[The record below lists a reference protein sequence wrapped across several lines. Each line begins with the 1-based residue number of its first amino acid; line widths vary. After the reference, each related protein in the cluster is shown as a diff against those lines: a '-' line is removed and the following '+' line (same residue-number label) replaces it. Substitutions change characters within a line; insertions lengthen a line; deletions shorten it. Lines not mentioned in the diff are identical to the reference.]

1 MTKNMIRP
9 HLLLAALFISA
20 AAMAQPYPFRNQAL
34 TPEER
39 ADDLISRLTLEEK
52 TALTLNASEAIPRL
66 GIKAYDWWNEALHG
80 VGRNG
85 SATTF
90 PMPIAMAASF
100 NDAMVYDVF
109 TTVSDEARVKHRIAD
124 EAGPIARYQGLT
136 FWTPNINIF
145 RDPRWGRGMETYGED
160 PYLMGQMGM
169 AVVRGLQGP
178 DDSPVRKLFACA
190 KHFAVHSGPE
200 PDRHRFDARPTRRDL
215 YETYLPAFKDL
226 VTKAGVE
233 QVMTAYNRFEGQP
246 CSANDYLIDT
256 VLRGKWG
263 YKGVIVSDCWA
274 VADFYIKGRHEYVET
289 KAEAAALA
297 VKYGVDVECGH
308 AYQAI
313 PEAVKAGLLS
323 EEDLDRNLKRVIIA
337 RIRLGEMDG
346 IDPWANIPEESV
358 EGPDHQALALKMAEE
373 TMVLLQNRGG
383 ILPLAPEQPVA
394 VVGPNADDTTMQW
407 GNYSPIPKETV
418 TLLAALKERQKDVKY
433 VKGCGHI
440 DAAEDFDTV
449 LKALEGVETVIFAS
463 GITPFM
469 EGEQGDAGGFPGF
482 EGGDR
487 TSIELPQ
494 VQRDLIAA
502 LHDAG
507 KKIILVNFSGSAMAL
522 EPETRNCEAILQAW
536 YPGQMGGTAIANV
549 LYGDCNPSGKLP
561 LTFYASTEQLPDFSD
576 YGMKERTYRFFTGK
590 PLWVFGYGQSYTSF
604 KVGRVRVKDGKVVVK
619 VRNTGKCDGDEV
631 IQLYIRR
638 PSDKEGPIRTLRAFK
653 RVSVPAGETVKVEI
667 PLTEETFLW
676 WDEAAQDMVP
686 THGRYVLQVGTS
698 SDPKD
703 LRKRCYR
710 F

>member
-1 MTKNMIRP
+1 MFKP
-9 HLLLAALFISA
+9 QLLIAALCISA
-20 AAMAQPYPFRNQAL
+20 AALAQSYPFQDTKL
-34 TPEER
+34 SPEQR
-39 ADDLISRLTLEEK
+39 ADDLISRLTIEEK

-100 NDAMVYDVF
+100 DDAMVYDVF
-109 TTVSDEARVKHRIAD
+109 TAVSDEARVKHRIAD
-124 EAGPIARYQGLT
+124 QAGPIARYQGLT

-313 PEAVKAGLLS
+313 PEAIKAGLLT
-323 EEDLDRNLKRVIIA
+323 EEELDRNLKRVIIA

-346 IDPWANIPEESV
+346 VDPWAELPESIV
-358 EGPDHQALALKMAEE
+358 EGSAHKSLALKMARES
-373 TMVLLQNRGG
+373 MVLLQNKGG
-383 ILPLAPEQPVA
+383 ILPLSTDIDIA

-407 GNYSPIPKETV
+407 GNYSPVPNETI
-418 TLLAALKERQKDVKY
+418 TLLSALRERLDGVNY

-440 DAAEDFDTV
+440 DGAEPIKDV
-449 LKALEGVETVIFAS
+449 LERLQCFNTVIFAS
-463 GITPFM
+463 GITPFL

-487 TSIELPQ
+487 TVIELPQ

-502 LHDAG
+502 LHEAG

-522 EPETRNCEAILQAW
+522 EKEAEYCDAILQAW
-536 YPGQMGGTAIANV
+536 YPGQMGGLAITDI
-549 LYGDCNPSGKLP
+549 LFGDYNPSGKLP

-576 YGMKERTYRFFTGK
+576 YSMKDRTYRFFTGK
-590 PLWVFGYGQSYTSF
+590 PQWAFGYGQSYTTF
-604 KVGRVRVKDGKVVVK
+604 KVGRVRVRGGKAIVK
-619 VRNTGKCDGDEV
+619 VTNTGSRDGEEV
-631 IQLYIRR
+631 VQLYVSRKR
-638 PSDKEGPIRTLRAFK
+638 DKQGPIRTLRAFK
-653 RVSVPAGETVKVEI
+653 RVYVPAGKTVKVEI
-667 PLTEETFLW
+667 PLTEDTFLW

>member
-1 MTKNMIRP
+1 MSRI
-9 HLLLAALFISA
+9 LLSFAVLYISA
-20 AAMAQPYPFRNQAL
+20 SALAQPYPFQNQAL
-34 TPEER
+34 SPEER
-39 ADDLISRLTLEEK
+39 ADDLISRLTIEEK

-100 NDAMVYDVF
+100 DDAMVYDVF
-109 TTVSDEARVKHRIAD
+109 TAVSDEARVKHRIAD
-124 EAGPIARYQGLT
+124 ETGPIARYQGLT

-313 PEAVKAGLLS
+313 PEAIEAGLLT
-323 EEDLDRNLKRVIIA
+323 EAELDRNLKRVIIA

-346 IDPWANIPEESV
+346 IDPWKDLPESIV
-358 EGPDHQALALKMAEE
+358 EGPKHKALALKMARES
-373 TMVLLQNRGG
+373 MVLLQNKG
-383 ILPLAPEQPVA
+383 ILPLPTDIDIAL
-394 VVGPNADDTTMQW
+394 VGPNADDTTMQW
-407 GNYSPIPKETV
+407 GNYSPVPKETI
-418 TLLAALKERQKDVKY
+418 TLLNALRERLDGVNY

-440 DAAEDFDTV
+440 DGAEPIKDV
-449 LKALEGVETVIFAS
+449 LERLQCFNTVIFAS
-463 GITPFM
+463 GITPFL

-487 TSIELPQ
+487 TVIELPQ
-494 VQRDLIAA
+494 VQRDLIAE
-502 LHDAG
+502 LHKAG

-522 EPETRNCEAILQAW
+522 EKEAEYCDAIIQAW
-536 YPGQMGGTAIANV
+536 YPGQMGGLAIADI
-549 LYGDCNPSGKLP
+549 LFGDYNPSGKLP
-561 LTFYASTEQLPDFSD
+561 LTFYASTDQLPDFSD
-576 YGMKERTYRFFTGK
+576 YSMKDRTYRFFTGK
-590 PLWVFGYGQSYTSF
+590 PQWAFGYGLSYTTF
-604 KVGRVRVKDGKVVVK
+604 KVGRVRVKDGKAIVK
-619 VRNTGKCDGDEV
+619 VTNTGKRAGEEV
-631 IQLYIRR
+631 VQLYVSKKR
-638 PSDKEGPIRTLRAFK
+638 DKQGPIRTLRAFK
-653 RVSVPAGETVKVEI
+653 RVYVPAGKTVAVEI

-676 WDEAAQDMVP
+676 WSEKEQDMVP

-698 SDPKD
+698 SAKED
-703 LRKRCYR
+703 LRTRRYR